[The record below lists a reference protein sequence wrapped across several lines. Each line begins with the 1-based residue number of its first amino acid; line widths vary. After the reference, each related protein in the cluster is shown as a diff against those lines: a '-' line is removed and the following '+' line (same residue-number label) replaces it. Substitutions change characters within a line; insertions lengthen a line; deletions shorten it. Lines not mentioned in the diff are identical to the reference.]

1 MGLAGFR
8 EIRHSLLDLANRF
21 CCMRVTKIEKLSANS
36 PEEDQRARM
45 PETPER
51 PNPVTSDA
59 PQAWYVMLQDEAAAG
74 KVIVPLKPFLRFS
87 RRMDK
92 QLARLE
98 RRIQKAIPQ
107 LKKRKQLGRGRNTGF

>member
-1 MGLAGFR
+1 
-8 EIRHSLLDLANRF
+8 
-21 CCMRVTKIEKLSANS
+21 
-36 PEEDQRARM
+36 M

-51 PNPVTSDA
+51 PNSVTSDA
-59 PQAWYVMLQDEAAAG
+59 KQAWYLMLQDEAAAG

-98 RRIQKAIPQ
+98 RRVQKAIPQ
-107 LKKRKQLGRGRNTGF
+107 LKKRNQFGRGRRSSN